1 MSLNSTTNYTDLALN
16 SDTTLTGT
24 GTLTL
29 SDSPNNRIY
38 GTGTLTNDTSH
49 TIQGAGQIGL
59 GQIGLVNK
67 GTIIANAA
75 SPLNIQT
82 GSLFNNQGTLSVL
95 PGSTM
100 NIIGGYTQ
108 TAGLTS
114 VNGSLNASTIGI
126 SGGILSGSGTV
137 FGNVSISGTGT
148 AHPGN
153 SPGVLTVSGNYTST
167 GGTLAIDIHD
177 LATGAGKGFSQL
189 QVTGTAALGVGVST
203 LQINVLPGAVVYKND
218 EFKILDAIGGLSGT
232 FASLTGAYASDFTP
246 LYTSNDVI
254 LEATQSFTAPVPL
267 PPSLLLLAP
276 GLAGLVGR
284 RWLATRKKQG
294 LPAPGVAD

>member
-1 MSLNSTTNYTDLALN
+1 MFNN
-16 SDTTLTGT
+16 TGT
-24 GTLTL
+24 YQKTGAGTTTITIPFTNSGTVDIEAGTL
-29 SDSPNNRIY
+29 RF
-38 GTGTLTNDTSH
+38 TGFD
-49 TIQGAGQIGL
+49 
-59 GQIGLVNK
+59 
-67 GTIIANAA
+67 
-75 SPLNIQT
+75 
-82 GSLFNNQGTLSVL
+82 
-95 PGSTM
+95 
-100 NIIGGYTQ
+100 YTQ
-108 TAGLTS
+108 TAGLTK
-114 VNGSLNASTIGI
+114 VNAFLTAPNVLIE
-126 SGGILSGSGTV
+126 GGMLSGTGAVS
-137 FGNVSISGTGT
+137 GNVMVSGTGT

-284 RWLATRKKQG
+284 RWLARRKTQG
-294 LPAPGVAD
+294 LPAPGVTQ